1 MEDFIRE
8 LHETTTAD
16 LLLIL
21 KDQADLYSKEEIKQ
35 IHEELETRGIDYTTL
50 RGSLNHLQTDDPAIE
65 DGNAEEAEIEEDESE
80 YDDTFTY
87 STASGED
94 LPYVVIQVTLKEKLW
109 GTGSKNLTDLE
120 MVINRQVSKGYRLH
134 TMTTSNGGSKGPV
147 GGDRIQAT
155 LVFEKIDLFK

>member
-21 KDQADLYSKEEIKQ
+21 KDQADLYSREEIKQ

-50 RGSLNHLQTDDPAIE
+50 RGSLNHPQTDDPAIE
-65 DGNAEEAEIEEDESE
+65 DGNAEEAEIEEEESE

-155 LVFEKIDLFK
+155 LVFEKVDLFK